1 MTDPEPVVPLPCVG
15 TSLRR
20 ATRAATRL
28 YDRELRESGLRST
41 QFTLLQALEIAGEV
55 TQGRLGSILS
65 LDSTTLTRSLQAL
78 IEEGWVKETRGDDR
92 RERYLRLTSSGRRKY
107 EEATPAWRRVQNRL
121 KKAIGR
127 SWEEF
132 DADLRRITGSV
143 Q

>member
-1 MTDPEPVVPLPCVG
+1 MTTPEPIVPLPCVG

-20 ATRAATRL
+20 AARAATRL
-28 YDRELRESGLRST
+28 YDRELRETGLRST
-41 QFTLLQALEIAGEV
+41 QFSLLQALEIAGEV

-92 RERYLRLTSSGRRKY
+92 RERYLRLTPSGRRKY
-107 EEATPAWRRVQNRL
+107 QEVKPGWQRAQNRL
-121 KKAIGR
+121 LKALGR
-127 SWEEF
+127 SWEEL